1 MASPKTIVQ
10 ALNDYFDV
18 IERLALKS
26 KSVVSMPKNDVFQE
40 IVAVCNQD
48 REKALDVFVKL
59 TKKGILRT
67 IDQGDSYLI
76 QKYTKDY
83 VLNLVQE
90 QKLGLADI
98 VKVEIDRV
106 GKLSEEIQFALD
118 KKEIGII
125 ESKAAKIIDLMD
137 DIQGNLESNSSAIK
151 NIIERAKM
159 LPADTPFNIRYGE
172 VAECFEQYVNP
183 MTQFLGNDSSGFQNM
198 TLTVEKQLEEGIRLS
213 EIQTGAL
220 SSWSRTMRSAIGQIR
235 TLRAQIRANLRLF
248 QDDLAPL
255 RIQLVK
261 NNEISRSVVTILSR
275 IRKKK
280 KLSKVLNV
288 DRLRLGGNQRDV
300 RMSFG
305 PEIREYAAKV
315 LDYVPSKVAFPEAM
329 DALAEDLDLLRL
341 DDVIENL
348 VEYDGKINLM
358 QWLYW
363 RYPKQT
369 DKQLLTIYHQLLE
382 KVPERFHQMEI
393 EETMELKEYKIT
405 YYPHTLEVPN
415 EFGK

>member
-1 MASPKTIVQ
+1 MASPKSIVQ

-26 KSVVSMPKNDVFQE
+26 KSVASMPKNDVFQE

-48 REKALDVFVKL
+48 REKALDVFIKL

-118 KKEIGII
+118 KKELGTI

-172 VAECFEQYVNP
+172 IAECFEQYVNP
-183 MTQFLGNDSSGFQNM
+183 MTQFLGNDSSGFQNL

-261 NNEISRSVVTILSR
+261 NNEISRSVVTLLSR

-288 DRLRLGGNQRDV
+288 DRLQLGGNQRDV

-315 LDYVPSKVAFPEAM
+315 LDYVPSRVAFPEAM
-329 DALAEDLDLLRL
+329 ETLAEDLDLLRL

-348 VEYDGKINLM
+348 VEYDGKTNLM
-358 QWLYW
+358 QWLCW

-382 KVPERFHQMEI
+382 KIPERFRQMEV
-393 EETMELKEYKIT
+393 EETMDLKEFKIT
-405 YYPHTLEVPN
+405 YYPHTLEVL
-415 EFGK
+415 K

>member
-26 KSVVSMPKNDVFQE
+26 KSVVSMPRNDVFQE